1 MLVRESIESIFKPRE
16 GGLEKLKEWIKN
28 IAQEIMLDLLEE
40 GVRFYWKSFQQYFTM
55 KSSQEKKFMGTCK
68 EDLLNRYNE
77 KFGPGLYV
85 IFQGSPLKK
94 IPMENIYSNRM
105 ISTRTIQYDLPAT
118 ELETAIQ
125 ELVAQ
130 VIKGTIK
137 TGFIIKY
144 FDKNEKA

>member
-68 EDLLNRYNE
+68 EDLLNKYNK

>member
-1 MLVRESIESIFKPRE
+1 
-16 GGLEKLKEWIKN
+16 
-28 IAQEIMLDLLEE
+28 
-40 GVRFYWKSFQQYFTM
+40 
-55 KSSQEKKFMGTCK
+55 
-68 EDLLNRYNE
+68 
-77 KFGPGLYV
+77 
-85 IFQGSPLKK
+85 
-94 IPMENIYSNRM
+94 
-105 ISTRTIQYDLPAT
+105 LPAT